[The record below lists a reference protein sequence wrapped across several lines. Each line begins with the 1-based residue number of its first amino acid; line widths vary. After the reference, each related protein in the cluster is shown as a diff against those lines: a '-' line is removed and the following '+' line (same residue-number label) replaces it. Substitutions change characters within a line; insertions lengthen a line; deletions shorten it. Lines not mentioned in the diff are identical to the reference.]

1 MRHLIFRGVLAVIWV
16 VAAIIC
22 GVKGNMEMAALYAI
36 LSVVFGYTAL
46 TMWKKRKEGA
56 EK

>member
-1 MRHLIFRGVLAVIWV
+1 MRHLVFRGVLAVIWV

-22 GVKGNMEMAALYAI
+22 GINGDMEMAALYAV
-36 LSVVFGYTAL
+36 LGVVFGYTFL

-56 EK
+56 GK